1 MQMARHKS
9 EKLPQ
14 KDKMEKIKMYE
25 ELTDFLGELPQ
36 GEYGH
41 WIMDH
46 KNDGSPEHP
55 IQMPFVLYSGLVRK
69 FMDAVFSFAENH
81 PEHGLNQYR
90 DILEQNGIEWGSAA
104 MDAVDVS
111 DKDGI
116 CVMALLLGAVRAER
130 FCDGALLVFFQ
141 RGSIQRWLERLKEID
156 GGNIGKSNKIF
167 DLRRLPAIL
176 AKPKMLIGIE
186 RYRFIME
193 KVQRVDVSLDE
204 GFQKTYENFYTLGRY
219 PKEFRRDYF
228 VYMERVKEIKPS
240 FEETLSYFLKYGTL
254 EVSFS
259 SKLVHTLD
267 PEQPIWDRNVTDRHF
282 GYKIPTYGTKDR
294 EKKMFDR
301 YMRYKRDFFKY
312 VASDDGKAVIRAFD
326 EAFPKT
332 GFTDLKKVDFVL
344 WQDDGGDWG

>member
-1 MQMARHKS
+1 MARHKS

>member
-1 MQMARHKS
+1 MARHKS

-55 IQMPFVLYSGLVRK
+55 IQMLFVLYSGLVRK

-294 EKKMFDR
+294 EKKMLDR

-344 WQDDGGDWG
+344 WQDDGGDWD

>member
-81 PEHGLNQYR
+81 LEHGLNQYR

-294 EKKMFDR
+294 EKKMLDR

>member
-1 MQMARHKS
+1 MARHKS
-9 EKLPQ
+9 EKLPH
-14 KDKMEKIKMYE
+14 KDKMEKIKMYG
-25 ELTDFLGELPQ
+25 ELTDILGELPQ

-46 KNDGSPEHP
+46 ENDGSPEHP
-55 IQMPFVLYSGLVRK
+55 IQMPFVSYSGFVRK
-69 FMDAVFSFAENH
+69 FMDAVYSFEKAH
-81 PEHGLNQYR
+81 PEYGLNQYR
-90 DILEQNGIEWGSAA
+90 DILEQNGIEWGSAS

-116 CVMALLLGAVRAER
+116 CVMALLLGATRAER
-130 FCDGALLVFFQ
+130 FCDGALLGFFQ
-141 RGSIQRWLERLKEID
+141 KGSIQRWLERLKEID
-156 GGNIGKSNKIF
+156 AGGTDKGRQIF
-167 DLRRLPAIL
+167 DLERLPAIP
-176 AKPKMLIGIE
+176 AKPRMRTGIE
-186 RYRFIME
+186 RYQFIME
-193 KVQRVDVSLDE
+193 KVQRVDVSSDE

-228 VYMERVKEIKPS
+228 AYMERCKGIKPS

-282 GYKIPTYGTKDR
+282 GYKIPAYGTKDR
-294 EKKMFDR
+294 EKKILDR
-301 YMRYKRDFFKY
+301 YKRYKRDFLKY
-312 VASDDGKAVIRAFD
+312 VASDDGKTVIRAFD
-326 EAFPKT
+326 EAFPEN

-344 WQDDGGDWG
+344 WQDVEEGVQG

>member
-1 MQMARHKS
+1 MARHKS

-294 EKKMFDR
+294 EKKMLDR

>member
-1 MQMARHKS
+1 MARHKS

-81 PEHGLNQYR
+81 LEHGLNQYR

-294 EKKMFDR
+294 EKKMLDR

>member
-1 MQMARHKS
+1 MARHKS

-116 CVMALLLGAVRAER
+116 CVMVLLLGAVRAER

-294 EKKMFDR
+294 EKKMLDR

>member
-294 EKKMFDR
+294 EKKMLDR